1 MSRYVALLRGINVGD
16 RTKVPMAALRDTC
29 EAIGCTEVATYIQ
42 SGNVVLTSPLDAV
55 KLRAE
60 LEAAIADRIGVAP
73 LVVIRTHPELD
84 EVLTGNPFP
93 TADTGHLH
101 VGFLTEPP
109 DESTLADLHHPPEE
123 LAVRGAHVYFLLPN
137 GMGRAKLPVLYGRR
151 LKIPT
156 TVRNWRTVMKM
167 HEMSAE

>member
-1 MSRYVALLRGINVGD
+1 MSRYVALLRGINVGG

-29 EAIGCTEVATYIQ
+29 ESVGCTEVATYIQ
-42 SGNVVLTSPLDAV
+42 SGNVVLSSPLDAV

-60 LEAAIADRIGVAP
+60 LEKAIAEQLGVAP
-73 LVVIRTHPELD
+73 VVVIRTHTEID
-84 EVLTGNPFP
+84 EVITGNPFS

-109 DESTLADLHHPPEE
+109 DTSRLADLEHPTER

-137 GMGRAKLPVLYGRR
+137 GMGRAKLPELYGRR
-151 LKIPT
+151 IKIPT